1 MKYTKRADIFDR
13 IDINGTSNCVI
24 TLKDHNKN
32 FVKHP
37 TTCLINPAKNK
48 IGRIRKSI
56 LDISTFAYARN

>member
-48 IGRIRKSI
+48 IGRIRK
-56 LDISTFAYARN
+56 